1 MSAHDDFAESL
12 MQEAAVCPSGL
23 TTWNGSDP
31 SQRFAVY
38 RNNVIVSLIDALADT
53 FPVTQA
59 LVGEAFFR
67 AMAGQFVRAHPP
79 RSPVLTLYGDLFPSY
94 VCDFAPAS
102 ALPYLGDLARLE
114 VGYVQTY
121 HAAEEGSL
129 AISEL
134 SKLLS
139 NEMPLSQVRFTLHPS
154 INVVRSRYAVVSLWA
169 AHQDLSPENTLGSIH
184 PDVSEA
190 AMLIRQ
196 DLDVVVVRIE
206 HGAALFIENLH
217 RGAVFADAVSTD
229 VPFNL
234 ETTLALMLRYGA
246 IIRYNI

>member
-1 MSAHDDFAESL
+1 MSTHDEFAESL
-12 MQEAAVCPSGL
+12 MQEASVCPSGL

-31 SQRFAVY
+31 FQRFAVY

-59 LVGEAFFR
+59 LVGVKFFR

-114 VGYVQTY
+114 VSYVQTY
-121 HAAEEGSL
+121 HAAEEESL
-129 AISEL
+129 TISEL

-139 NEMPLSQVRFTLHPS
+139 NETTLSQVRFTLHPS

-169 AHQDLSPENTLGSIH
+169 AHQEMSPEKVLVSIR
-184 PDVSEA
+184 PDVAEA
-190 AMLIRQ
+190 VLLIRQ
-196 DLDVVVVRIE
+196 NLDVVVVRIE
-206 HGAALFIENLH
+206 HGAAEFIENLH
-217 RGAVFADAVSTD
+217 CGAVFANAVSTAF
-229 VPFNL
+229 PFNL
-234 ETTLALMLRYGA
+234 ETTLALLLRYGA
-246 IIRYNI
+246 ITHYNI